1 VRDVAVIGVG
11 MTKFGRFPETSFED
25 LGREAMMNAINDADI
40 KPKEIEFGYCGN
52 VYGGMCMGQRVLK
65 EIGIAGIEIINV
77 DNACASGSTALRGV
91 WYAIA
96 TGLYDIGIAVG
107 IEKLT
112 HLPPA
117 TLVPPGEDLQGE
129 MGMVFPAYFAMIMRK
144 YMETFGTTLEQVA
157 KISVKN
163 HHNGCLNP
171 YSQFQKEV
179 TGEEVLSSRMI
190 CDPITLLQCCPT
202 SDGAAAAILCSSS
215 LARRYTSHMITIAA
229 SVLRTGNFLYTQEDF
244 TFSDL
249 TANVAKKAYEM
260 AHVGPEDIDLCE
272 LHDAFAINEL
282 LHYEELGFCSR
293 GEGGILIEKG
303 ETEIGGKIPVNTSGG
318 LLSKGHPLGATGVAQ
333 IAEIV
338 WQLRG
343 KAGKRQVK
351 NPKVGLAHLVGGAV
365 TDIENGACTIHIIKK

>member
-25 LGREAMMNAINDADI
+25 LGREAITNAINDADI

-179 TGEEVLSSRMI
+179 TVEEVLSSRMI

-229 SVLRTGNFLYTQEDF
+229 SVLRTGNFLYTQKDF
-244 TFSDL
+244 SFSDL
-249 TANVAKKAYEM
+249 TANVAKKAYEI
-260 AHVGPEDIDLCE
+260 ANVGPEDIDLCE
-272 LHDAFAINEL
+272 LHDAFAINEM

-303 ETEIGGKIPVNTSGG
+303 ETEIDGKIPVNTSGG

>member
-11 MTKFGRFPETSFED
+11 MTKFGRFAETSFED
-25 LGREAMMNAINDADI
+25 LGREAITNAIKDADI

-65 EIGIAGIEIINV
+65 EIGIADIEIINV

-96 TGLYDIGIAVG
+96 TGLYDIGIALG

-179 TGEEVLSSRMI
+179 TVEEVLSSRMI

-229 SVLRTGNFLYTQEDF
+229 SVLRTGNFLYTQKDF
-244 TFSDL
+244 SFSDL
-249 TANVAKKAYEM
+249 TANVAKKAYEI
-260 AHVGPEDIDLCE
+260 ANVGPEDIDLCE
-272 LHDAFAINEL
+272 LHDAFAINEM

-303 ETEIGGKIPVNTSGG
+303 ETEIDGKIPVNTSGG

-365 TDIENGACTIHIIKK
+365 TDIENGACTVHIIKK

>member
-25 LGREAMMNAINDADI
+25 LGREAIMNAIKDADI

-52 VYGGMCMGQRVLK
+52 VYGGMCMGQRLLK
-65 EIGIAGIEIINV
+65 EIGIADIEIINV

-179 TGEEVLSSRMI
+179 TVEEVLSSRMI

-229 SVLRTGNFLYTQEDF
+229 SVLRTGNFLYTQKDF
-244 TFSDL
+244 SFSDL

-365 TDIENGACTIHIIKK
+365 TDIENGACTVHIIKK

>member
-1 VRDVAVIGVG
+1 
-11 MTKFGRFPETSFED
+11 MTKFGRFPEASFED
-25 LGREAMMNAINDADI
+25 LGREAITNAIKDADI
-40 KPKEIEFGYCGN
+40 KPKKIEFGYCGN

-65 EIGIAGIEIINV
+65 EIGIADIEIINV

-179 TGEEVLSSRMI
+179 TVEEVLSSRMI

-229 SVLRTGNFLYTQEDF
+229 SVLRTGNFLYTQKDF
-244 TFSDL
+244 SFSDL

-260 AHVGPEDIDLCE
+260 ANVGPEDIDLCE

-303 ETEIGGKIPVNTSGG
+303 ETEIDGKIPVNTSGG

-343 KAGKRQVK
+343 KAGKRQVR

-365 TDIENGACTIHIIKK
+365 TDIENGACTVHIIKK

>member
-1 VRDVAVIGVG
+1 MRDVAVIGVG
-11 MTKFGRFPETSFED
+11 MTKFGRFPEASFED
-25 LGREAMMNAINDADI
+25 LGREAITNAIKDADI
-40 KPKEIEFGYCGN
+40 KPKKIEFGYCGN

-65 EIGIAGIEIINV
+65 EIGIADIEIINV

-179 TGEEVLSSRMI
+179 TVEEVLSSRMI

-229 SVLRTGNFLYTQEDF
+229 SVLRTGNFLYTQKDF
-244 TFSDL
+244 SFSDL

-260 AHVGPEDIDLCE
+260 ANVGPENIDLCE

-303 ETEIGGKIPVNTSGG
+303 ETEIDGKIPVNTSGG

-343 KAGKRQVK
+343 KAGKRQVR

-365 TDIENGACTIHIIKK
+365 TDIENGACTVHIIKK

>member
-25 LGREAMMNAINDADI
+25 LGREAITNAINDADI

-260 AHVGPEDIDLCE
+260 ANVGPEDIDLCE

>member
-1 VRDVAVIGVG
+1 MRDVAVIGVG

-25 LGREAMMNAINDADI
+25 LGREAITNAINDADI

-260 AHVGPEDIDLCE
+260 ANVGPEDIDLCE

-303 ETEIGGKIPVNTSGG
+303 EPEIGGKIPVNTSGG
-318 LLSKGHPLGATGVAQ
+318 LLSNGHPLGATGVAQ

>member
-1 VRDVAVIGVG
+1 MRDVAVIGVG

-179 TGEEVLSSRMI
+179 TVEEVLSSRMI

>member
-25 LGREAMMNAINDADI
+25 LGREAITNAINDADI

-96 TGLYDIGIAVG
+96 TGLYDIGIAMG

-229 SVLRTGNFLYTQEDF
+229 SVLRTGNFLFTQEDF

-303 ETEIGGKIPVNTSGG
+303 ETEIDGKIPVNTSGG

>member
-1 VRDVAVIGVG
+1 MRDVAVIGVG

-25 LGREAMMNAINDADI
+25 LGREAITNAIKDADI

-65 EIGIAGIEIINV
+65 EIGIADIEIINV

-179 TGEEVLSSRMI
+179 TVEEVLSSRMI

-303 ETEIGGKIPVNTSGG
+303 ETEIDGKIPVNTSGG

-365 TDIENGACTIHIIKK
+365 TDIENGACTVHIIKK

>member
-1 VRDVAVIGVG
+1 MRDVAVIGVG

>member
-1 VRDVAVIGVG
+1 MRDVAVIGVG
-11 MTKFGRFPETSFED
+11 MTKFGRFPETSYED
-25 LGREAMMNAINDADI
+25 LGREAIMNAIKDVNI

-65 EIGIAGIEIINV
+65 EVGIADTEIINV

-129 MGMVFPAYFAMIMRK
+129 MGMLFPAYFALIMRR
-144 YMETFGTTLEQVA
+144 YMENFGTTLAQVA
-157 KISVKN
+157 QISVKN
-163 HHNGCLNP
+163 HHHGCLNP

-179 TGEEVLSSRMI
+179 TVEEVLNSRMI

-215 LARRYTSHMITIAA
+215 LVRKYTSHTINIAA

-249 TANVAKKAYEM
+249 TANVAQRAYEM
-260 AHVGPEDIDLCE
+260 ASMGPEDIDLCE

-282 LHYEELGFCSR
+282 LHYEELGFCPR
-293 GEGGILIEKG
+293 GEGGFFIEKG

-318 LLSKGHPLGATGVAQ
+318 LLSKGHPLGATGIAQ
-333 IAEIV
+333 VAEIV

-343 KAGKRQVK
+343 EAGKRQVK

-365 TDIENGACTIHIIKK
+365 TDIENGACTVHIIKK

>member
-1 VRDVAVIGVG
+1 MRDVAVIGVG
-11 MTKFGRFPETSFED
+11 MTKFGRFPEASFED
-25 LGREAMMNAINDADI
+25 LGREAITNAIKDADI
-40 KPKEIEFGYCGN
+40 KPKKIEFGYCGN

-65 EIGIAGIEIINV
+65 EIGIADIEIINV

-107 IEKLT
+107 VEKLT

-179 TGEEVLSSRMI
+179 TVEEVLSSRMI
-190 CDPITLLQCCPT
+190 SDPITLLQCCPT

-229 SVLRTGNFLYTQEDF
+229 SVLRTGNFLYTQKDF
-244 TFSDL
+244 SFSDL

-260 AHVGPEDIDLCE
+260 ANVGPEDIDLCE

-303 ETEIGGKIPVNTSGG
+303 ETEIDGKIPVNTSGG

-343 KAGKRQVK
+343 KAGKRQVR

-365 TDIENGACTIHIIKK
+365 TDIENGACTVHIIKK

>member
-1 VRDVAVIGVG
+1 MRDVAVIGVG

-25 LGREAMMNAINDADI
+25 LGREAITNAINDADI

-65 EIGIAGIEIINV
+65 EIGIADIEIINV

-179 TGEEVLSSRMI
+179 TVEEVLSSRMI

-260 AHVGPEDIDLCE
+260 ANVGPEDIDLCE

-365 TDIENGACTIHIIKK
+365 TDIENGACTVHIIKK

>member
-1 VRDVAVIGVG
+1 MRDVAVIGVG

-25 LGREAMMNAINDADI
+25 LGREAITNAINDADI

-260 AHVGPEDIDLCE
+260 ANVGPEDIDLCE

-293 GEGGILIEKG
+293 GGGGILIEKG

>member
-25 LGREAMMNAINDADI
+25 LGREAIMNAIKDADI

-52 VYGGMCMGQRVLK
+52 VYGGMCMGQRLLK
-65 EIGIAGIEIINV
+65 EIGIADIEIINV

-179 TGEEVLSSRMI
+179 TVEEVLSSRMI

-229 SVLRTGNFLYTQEDF
+229 SVLRTGNFLYTQKDF
-244 TFSDL
+244 SFSDL

-351 NPKVGLAHLVGGAV
+351 NPKIGLAHLVGGAV
-365 TDIENGACTIHIIKK
+365 TDIENGACTVHIIKK

>member
-1 VRDVAVIGVG
+1 MRDVAVIGVG
-11 MTKFGRFPETSFED
+11 MTKFGRFPEISFED
-25 LGREAMMNAINDADI
+25 LGREAITNAINDADI

-179 TGEEVLSSRMI
+179 TVEEVLNSRMI

-303 ETEIGGKIPVNTSGG
+303 ETEIDGKIPVNTSGG

>member
-1 VRDVAVIGVG
+1 MRDVAVIGVG

-25 LGREAMMNAINDADI
+25 LGREAITNAINDADI

-260 AHVGPEDIDLCE
+260 ANVGPEDIDLCE

>member
-25 LGREAMMNAINDADI
+25 LGREAITNAIKDADI

-52 VYGGMCMGQRVLK
+52 VYGGMCMGQRLLK
-65 EIGIAGIEIINV
+65 EIGIADIEIINV
-77 DNACASGSTALRGV
+77 DNACASGSTALRGM

-179 TGEEVLSSRMI
+179 TVEEVLSSRMI

-229 SVLRTGNFLYTQEDF
+229 SVLRTGNFLYTQKDF

-260 AHVGPEDIDLCE
+260 ADVGPENIDLCE

-338 WQLRG
+338 WQLRRE
-343 KAGKRQVK
+343 AGKRQVK

-365 TDIENGACTIHIIKK
+365 TDIENGACTVHILKR

>member
-25 LGREAMMNAINDADI
+25 LGREAITNAINDADI

-96 TGLYDIGIAVG
+96 TGLYDIGIAMG

-157 KISVKN
+157 KVSVKN

-303 ETEIGGKIPVNTSGG
+303 ETEIDGKIPVNTSGG
-318 LLSKGHPLGATGVAQ
+318 LLSKGHPLGATGIAQ

-338 WQLRG
+338 WQFRG

>member
-25 LGREAMMNAINDADI
+25 LGREAITNAINDADI

-96 TGLYDIGIAVG
+96 TGLYDIGIAMG

-179 TGEEVLSSRMI
+179 TVEEVLSSRMI

-303 ETEIGGKIPVNTSGG
+303 ETEIDGKIPVNTSGG

>member
-25 LGREAMMNAINDADI
+25 LGREAIMNAIKDADI

-52 VYGGMCMGQRVLK
+52 VYGGMCMGQRLLK
-65 EIGIAGIEIINV
+65 EIGIADIEIINV

-144 YMETFGTTLEQVA
+144 YMETFGTNLEQVA

-179 TGEEVLSSRMI
+179 TVEEVLSSRMI

-229 SVLRTGNFLYTQEDF
+229 SVLRTGNFLYTQKDF
-244 TFSDL
+244 SFSDL
-249 TANVAKKAYEM
+249 TSNVAKKAYEM
-260 AHVGPEDIDLCE
+260 ANVGPEDIDLCE

>member
-1 VRDVAVIGVG
+1 MRDVAVIGVG
-11 MTKFGRFPETSFED
+11 MTTFGRFPETSFED
-25 LGREAMMNAINDADI
+25 LGREAITNAINDADI

-260 AHVGPEDIDLCE
+260 ANVGPEDIDLCE

>member
-1 VRDVAVIGVG
+1 MRDVAVIGVG

-25 LGREAMMNAINDADI
+25 LGREAIMNAIHDADI

-96 TGLYDIGIAVG
+96 TGLYDIGIALG

-112 HLPPA
+112 NLPPA

-179 TGEEVLSSRMI
+179 TVEEVLSSRMI

-202 SDGAAAAILCSSS
+202 SDGAAAAILCSSP
-215 LARRYTSHMITIAA
+215 LARRYTPHMITIAA
-229 SVLRTGNFLYTQEDF
+229 SVLMTGNFLYTQKDF

-260 AHVGPEDIDLCE
+260 ANVGPEDIDLCE

-282 LHYEELGFCSR
+282 LHYEELGFCPR

-303 ETEIGGKIPVNTSGG
+303 ETEIDGKIPVNTSGG

-365 TDIENGACTIHIIKK
+365 TDIENGACTVHIIKK

>member
-25 LGREAMMNAINDADI
+25 LGREAITNAINDADI

-96 TGLYDIGIAVG
+96 TGLYDIGIAMG

-157 KISVKN
+157 KVSVKN

-260 AHVGPEDIDLCE
+260 AYVGPEDIDLCE

>member
-25 LGREAMMNAINDADI
+25 LGREAITNAINDADI

-215 LARRYTSHMITIAA
+215 LARRYTSPMITIAA

-333 IAEIV
+333 VAEIV

>member
-25 LGREAMMNAINDADI
+25 LGREAITNAIKDADI

-52 VYGGMCMGQRVLK
+52 VYGGMCMGQRLLK
-65 EIGIAGIEIINV
+65 EIGIADIEIINV
-77 DNACASGSTALRGV
+77 DNACASGSTALRGM

-179 TGEEVLSSRMI
+179 TVEEVLSSRMI

-229 SVLRTGNFLYTQEDF
+229 SVLRTGNFLYTQKDF

-260 AHVGPEDIDLCE
+260 ADVGPENIDLCE

-343 KAGKRQVK
+343 EAGKRQVK

-365 TDIENGACTIHIIKK
+365 TDIENGACTVHILKR

>member
-1 VRDVAVIGVG
+1 MRDVAVIGVG

-25 LGREAMMNAINDADI
+25 LGREAITNAINDADI

-96 TGLYDIGIAVG
+96 TGLYDIGIAMG

-260 AHVGPEDIDLCE
+260 ANVGPEDIDLCE

-351 NPKVGLAHLVGGAV
+351 NPRVGLAHLVGGAV

>member
-1 VRDVAVIGVG
+1 MRDVAVIGVG

-25 LGREAMMNAINDADI
+25 LGREAITNAIKDADI

-52 VYGGMCMGQRVLK
+52 VYGGMCMGQRLLK
-65 EIGIAGIEIINV
+65 EIGIADIEIINV

-179 TGEEVLSSRMI
+179 TVEEVLSSRMI

-229 SVLRTGNFLYTQEDF
+229 SVLRTGNFLYTQKDF
-244 TFSDL
+244 SFSDL

-260 AHVGPEDIDLCE
+260 ANVGPENIDLCE

-303 ETEIGGKIPVNTSGG
+303 ETEIDGKIPVNTSGG

-365 TDIENGACTIHIIKK
+365 TDIENGACTVHIIKK

>member
-1 VRDVAVIGVG
+1 MRDVAVIGVG

-25 LGREAMMNAINDADI
+25 LGREAITNAINDADI

-96 TGLYDIGIAVG
+96 TGLYDIGIAMG

-260 AHVGPEDIDLCE
+260 ANVGPEDIDLCE

-365 TDIENGACTIHIIKK
+365 TDIENGACTVHIIKK

>member
-1 VRDVAVIGVG
+1 MRDVAIIGVG

-25 LGREAMMNAINDADI
+25 LGREAIMNAIKDADI
-40 KPKEIEFGYCGN
+40 KPKEIECGYCGN

-65 EIGIAGIEIINV
+65 EIGIADIEIINV

-144 YMETFGTTLEQVA
+144 YMGTFGTTLEQVA

-163 HHNGCLNP
+163 HHHGCLNP

-179 TGEEVLSSRMI
+179 TVEEVLSSRMI
-190 CDPITLLQCCPT
+190 SDPITLLQCCPT

-215 LARRYTSHMITIAA
+215 LAHRYTSHRITIAA
-229 SVLRTGNFLYTQEDF
+229 SALRTGNFLYTQKDF
-244 TFSDL
+244 TFLFPCYLACSD
-249 TANVAKKAYEM
+249 
-260 AHVGPEDIDLCE
+260 
-272 LHDAFAINEL
+272 
-282 LHYEELGFCSR
+282 SWR
-293 GEGGILIEKG
+293 R
-303 ETEIGGKIPVNTSGG
+303 S
-318 LLSKGHPLGATGVAQ
+318 
-333 IAEIV
+333 
-338 WQLRG
+338 LRY
-343 KAGKRQVK
+343 
-351 NPKVGLAHLVGGAV
+351 
-365 TDIENGACTIHIIKK
+365 

>member
-1 VRDVAVIGVG
+1 MRDVAVIGVG

-25 LGREAMMNAINDADI
+25 LGREAITNAINDADI

-96 TGLYDIGIAVG
+96 TGLYDIGIAMG

-260 AHVGPEDIDLCE
+260 ANVGPEDIDLCE

>member
-11 MTKFGRFPETSFED
+11 MTKFGRFPEASFED
-25 LGREAMMNAINDADI
+25 LGREAITNAIKDADI
-40 KPKEIEFGYCGN
+40 KPKKIEFGYCGN

-65 EIGIAGIEIINV
+65 EIGIADIEIINV

-179 TGEEVLSSRMI
+179 TVEEVLSSRMI

-229 SVLRTGNFLYTQEDF
+229 SVLRTGNFLYTQKDF
-244 TFSDL
+244 SFSDL

-260 AHVGPEDIDLCE
+260 ANVGPEDIDLCE

-303 ETEIGGKIPVNTSGG
+303 ETEIDGKIPVNTSGG

-343 KAGKRQVK
+343 KAEKRQVR

-365 TDIENGACTIHIIKK
+365 TDIENGACTVHIIKK

>member
-25 LGREAMMNAINDADI
+25 LGREAIMNAIKDADI

-52 VYGGMCMGQRVLK
+52 VYGGMCMGQRLLK
-65 EIGIAGIEIINV
+65 EIGIADIEIINV

-179 TGEEVLSSRMI
+179 TVEEVLSSRMI

-229 SVLRTGNFLYTQEDF
+229 SVLRTGNFLYTQKDF
-244 TFSDL
+244 SFSDL

-303 ETEIGGKIPVNTSGG
+303 ETEIDGKIPVNTSGG

-365 TDIENGACTIHIIKK
+365 TDIENGACTVHIIKK

>member
-1 VRDVAVIGVG
+1 MRDVAIIGVG
-11 MTKFGRFPETSFED
+11 MTKFGRFAEASFED
-25 LGREAMMNAINDADI
+25 LGREAITNAIKDADI

-65 EIGIAGIEIINV
+65 EIGIADIEIINV

-179 TGEEVLSSRMI
+179 TVEEVLSSRMI

-229 SVLRTGNFLYTQEDF
+229 SVLRTGNFLYTQKDF
-244 TFSDL
+244 SFSDL

-303 ETEIGGKIPVNTSGG
+303 ETEIDGKIPVNTSGG

-365 TDIENGACTIHIIKK
+365 TDIENGACTVHIIKK

>member
-1 VRDVAVIGVG
+1 MREVAVIGVG
-11 MTKFGRFPETSFED
+11 MTKFGRFSEASFED
-25 LGREAMMNAINDADI
+25 FGREAITNAMKDADI

-65 EIGIAGIEIINV
+65 EIGIADIEIINV

-144 YMETFGTTLEQVA
+144 YMETYGTTLEQVA

-179 TGEEVLSSRMI
+179 TVEEVLSSRMI
-190 CDPITLLQCCPT
+190 SDPITLLQCCPT

-215 LARRYTSHMITIAA
+215 LARRYTSHGITIAA

-260 AHVGPEDIDLCE
+260 ANVGPEDIDLCE

-282 LHYEELGFCSR
+282 LHYEELGFCPR

-303 ETEIGGKIPVNTSGG
+303 ETEIDGKIPVNTSGG

-351 NPKVGLAHLVGGAV
+351 SPKVGLAHLVGGAV
-365 TDIENGACTIHIIKK
+365 TDIENGACTVHIIKK

>member
-1 VRDVAVIGVG
+1 MRDVAVIGVG
-11 MTKFGRFPETSFED
+11 MTKFGRFPEASFED
-25 LGREAMMNAINDADI
+25 LGREAITNAIKDADI
-40 KPKEIEFGYCGN
+40 KPKKIEFGYCGN

-65 EIGIAGIEIINV
+65 EIGIADIEIINV

-107 IEKLT
+107 VEKLT

-179 TGEEVLSSRMI
+179 TVEEVLSSRMI

-229 SVLRTGNFLYTQEDF
+229 SVLRTGNFLYTQKDF
-244 TFSDL
+244 SFSDL

-260 AHVGPEDIDLCE
+260 ANVGPEDIDLCE

-303 ETEIGGKIPVNTSGG
+303 ETEIDGKIPVNTSGG

-343 KAGKRQVK
+343 KAEKRQVK

-365 TDIENGACTIHIIKK
+365 TDIENGACTVHIIKK